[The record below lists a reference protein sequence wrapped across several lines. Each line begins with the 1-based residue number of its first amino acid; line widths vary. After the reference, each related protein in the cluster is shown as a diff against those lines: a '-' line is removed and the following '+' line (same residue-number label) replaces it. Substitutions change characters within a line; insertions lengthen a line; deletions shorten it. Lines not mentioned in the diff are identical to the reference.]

1 MWSIHST
8 LCFPVGYLVVP
19 KSFCNKLCFPH
30 WFDGLPYNTVN
41 FLVCWVSFGLVFC
54 AVPPASQWAMVSVLF
69 NNLSELLLRLTFPF
83 QRFFFVIV
91 VFVLVILPILPFLI
105 NTCLNLFYL
114 EWFSSTTSVLSTAVN
129 SLLRPESFHLTGE
142 KHHLSKAAVLPPLCP
157 QVCSLHLRLCSCKR
171 THLYHL
177 SRCCTHVLIPNT
189 CFPEGLRVGWHVSS
203 AMCKWRTCGTRT
215 ARGSQPIALRWP
227 RGMGCRGGE
236 APGGT
241 HVAGWL
247 HCTDTNTAV

>member
-129 SLLRPESFHLTGE
+129 SLLERKLMIYKTVSRDQTRE
-142 KHHLSKAAVLPPLCP
+142 LSPHWRETSPVEGGCPSTSVSTSLLSASASLLLQTDSSVPP
-157 QVCSLHLRLCSCKR
+157 
-171 THLYHL
+171 
-177 SRCCTHVLIPNT
+177 
-189 CFPEGLRVGWHVSS
+189 F
-203 AMCKWRTCGTRT
+203 
-215 ARGSQPIALRWP
+215 
-227 RGMGCRGGE
+227 
-236 APGGT
+236 
-241 HVAGWL
+241 
-247 HCTDTNTAV
+247 